1 MRKQAATEHA
11 TRHDTTRIEPV
22 VGAAAWTRTSIGGK
36 AGLLAVLTEEH
47 LDALDAVLAS
57 TRGTPPQ
64 AVTRRQFDDPLL
76 NSFLA
81 RVREE
86 IIDGKGVAI
95 IHGLDPRRYTPDDIE
110 RVCWGFGTHWGIAA
124 AQSPNGDRLG
134 RVRVD
139 PNTAKSKAFQSP
151 RELTF
156 HSDAYELLGL
166 MCVQDAERGGHTRLV
181 SALSVHNE
189 ILKSR
194 PDLLAALYRGFPY
207 ATDVTGAAVTAV
219 NIPVFSSVRDKV
231 SCMYLPRHMRRAAEL
246 MSVQIPADLEEAIQ
260 YLDRVAMS
268 EDLAIE
274 FSLEPGEMLILHNF
288 TNLHARTEFTD
299 SDLKRRYLLR
309 LWLSVPEG
317 GRPFCSA
324 LAERSSIYERIL
336 SARAAAPEHR

>member
-1 MRKQAATEHA
+1 MN
-11 TRHDTTRIEPV
+11 RIEPV
-22 VGAAAWTRTSIGGK
+22 VEAAAWTRTSIGGK
-36 AGLLAVLTEEH
+36 AGLLEVLTDAH
-47 LDALDAVLAS
+47 LDALEMVLS
-57 TRGTPPQ
+57 NTRRMPPQ
-64 AVTRRQFDDPLL
+64 ADTRQQFDDPLL

-81 RVREE
+81 AIRNQLIHGR
-86 IIDGKGVAI
+86 GVAI
-95 IHGLDPRRYTPDDIE
+95 IRGLDPRRFTPDDIE

-124 AQSPNGDRLG
+124 AQSPDGDRLG

-166 MCVQDAERGGHTRLV
+166 MCVQDAASGGHTRLV

-194 PDLLAALYRGFPY
+194 PDLLAPLYRGFPY
-207 ATDVTGAAVTAV
+207 ATDVTGATVTSA
-219 NIPVFSSVRDKV
+219 NIPVFSSVEGRV

-246 MSVQIPADLEEAIQ
+246 TGVQLPSELEEAMQ
-260 YLDRVAMS
+260 YLEQVAMR

-274 FSLEPGEMLILHNF
+274 FSLEPGEMVILHNF

-299 SDLKRRYLLR
+299 SDVKRRYLLR
-309 LWLSVPEG
+309 LWLSVPDG
-317 GRPFCSA
+317 GRPFCPA
-324 LAERSSIYERIL
+324 LAERSSIYDRIL
-336 SARAAAPEHR
+336 GARPATSRH